1 MKSKLYTT
9 TLSINK
15 KNLIDNINFFKKK
28 KNKIIAMIKANAY
41 GHGDIEIAKVLE
53 QENIHLLGVAD
64 FEEGVRLRK
73 QNIKSRIMVT
83 APTENNIEEIINY
96 NMEPCIYNFKT
107 LKKIKKI
114 KRQSYIH
121 IKFNTG
127 MNRFGFEYNDICP
140 LFENINKNKK
150 INLCSIFSHL
160 ADPENNDFTKKQ
172 INKFE
177 EIKNKTKNL
186 INNDVDYHIH
196 NTKSYIHFQNENEI
210 IRTGLGLY
218 GYIEN
223 QSKMKPIAEL
233 TSKIIQ
239 IKEIKKDESVGYK
252 NYFISKKNMKLGIIP
267 IGYADGLKRNWSNG
281 KLKFLIK
288 NKLYPVVGLISMDSC
303 IVDITNSKIKEGERV
318 IYFGKKRNICDL
330 AKELETIPYEITAC
344 LSKRIKRTY
353 I

>member
-9 TLSINK
+9 TLAINK
-15 KNLIDNINFFKKK
+15 KKLIDNINLFKKK

-41 GHGDIEIAKVLE
+41 GHGDIEIAKILE
-53 QENIHLLGVAD
+53 KENIYLLGVAD
-64 FEEGVRLRK
+64 FEEGVSLRQ

-83 APTENNIEEIINY
+83 TPTEDNIEEIINY
-96 NMEPCIYNFKT
+96 NMEPCVYNFKT
-107 LKKIKKI
+107 LTTLTKIKK
-114 KRQSYIH
+114 QSDIH

-127 MNRFGFEYNDICP
+127 MNRFGFEYNDIYNI
-140 LFENINKNKK
+140 FEYINKNKK
-150 INLCSIFSHL
+150 INLRSIFSHL

-172 INKFE
+172 INEFE
-177 EIKNKTKNL
+177 KIKNKIKVLVNKE
-186 INNDVDYHIH
+186 IDYHIH
-196 NTKSYIHFQNENEI
+196 NTKSYINFQNENEI

-218 GYIEN
+218 GYIKN
-223 QSKMKPIAEL
+223 QNKIKPIAEL

-239 IKEIKKDESVGYK
+239 VKEIKKNESVGYK
-252 NYFISKKNMKLGIIP
+252 KSFISKKNMKIGIIP

-288 NKLYPVVGLISMDSC
+288 DKLYPVIGLISMDSC
-303 IVDITNSKIKEGERV
+303 LVDITNSKIEEGESV
-318 IYFGKKRNICDL
+318 IYFGEKRNICDL

-353 I
+353 V